1 MSGSDNI
8 VQLTSNPADEGAE
21 ELTERIL
28 AAAKLEFELIGIRR
42 SSMGDV
48 ARRAG
53 IARAT
58 LYRRFPGKDNLVQAV
73 ATRELLTVMSRL
85 VACLSLTNSGE
96 DTVVQLAVAS
106 ARELRTNPLL
116 NRLLTTEPEELYH
129 YAANS
134 GGPAL
139 EVARGFLLQYL
150 QPMHD
155 LRLVPEQQ
163 LSRAAEIMIRLAVT
177 QLLIPDGVVPFHD
190 DYEMSLFARQFL
202 APMVATNSSDGT
214 HTT

>member
-73 ATRELLTVMSRL
+73 ATREL
-85 VACLSLTNSGE
+85 
-96 DTVVQLAVAS
+96 
-106 ARELRTNPLL
+106 
-116 NRLLTTEPEELYH
+116 
-129 YAANS
+129 
-134 GGPAL
+134 
-139 EVARGFLLQYL
+139 
-150 QPMHD
+150 
-155 LRLVPEQQ
+155 
-163 LSRAAEIMIRLAVT
+163 
-177 QLLIPDGVVPFHD
+177 
-190 DYEMSLFARQFL
+190 
-202 APMVATNSSDGT
+202 
-214 HTT
+214 